1 MSTGLYCRVSTDKGE
16 QQHAMAQQLDR
27 LRLAAQGQDAI
38 EYIEVASGSRDDR
51 EQLNRLMQD
60 CRSGKLDTVICTR
73 LDRISRS
80 MAHGAQLLEYFT
92 GEDTPNLIALDDGL
106 DLSTI
111 GGRLVARMLINLA
124 QAEVER
130 LTERTSHGMAKRKAE
145 LMPFGPAPY
154 GYRLTEDRTNLEP
167 DPKTAP
173 VARALVQAFIDT
185 KLMRPALRQLELQG
199 QPTFRSIAGFKAW
212 LLNPTLA
219 GYRVYKKME
228 VYRDEQGHRRRR
240 HKPAG
245 EYGELVAD
253 CHPKLISEVE
263 HAKVRAIFANQRVRD
278 RSGLVANRVNTLTGL
293 VVCGHC
299 GHRMNYQYGK
309 ALRYVYV
316 KCVYLACEGPHS
328 NRIRSDKVEEALWA
342 ALKEHKQQLLTFDLG
357 KQVELQTG
365 LEQQQALAQQIKDL
379 EALHD
384 PDLAE
389 AIYRKRARLEL
400 MLHDQIEAP
409 EMEYSAEQISQALG
423 DERFWE
429 VARADEATK
438 RQFFV
443 QHVERVVVRD
453 QQVESVELR
462 LPGAIAH

>member
-27 LRLAAQGQDAI
+27 LRLAAQGHSAT
-38 EYIEVASGSRDDR
+38 EYIEIASGSRDDR
-51 EQLNRLMQD
+51 QQLNRLMAD
-60 CRSGKLDTVICTR
+60 CRSGLVDTVICTR
-73 LDRISRS
+73 LDRMSRS

-154 GYRLTEDRTNLEP
+154 GFRLTADRNNLEL
-167 DPKTAP
+167 DPAHAP
-173 VARALVQAFIDT
+173 VARALVQAFIAL
-185 KLMRPALRQLELQG
+185 KQMRPALRQLERQG
-199 QPTFRSIAGFKAW
+199 HQTFKSVAGFKAW

-219 GYRVYKKME
+219 GYRVYQKIE
-228 VYRDEQGHRRRR
+228 VYRDNEGRRRRR

-299 GHRMNYQYGK
+299 GRRMNYQYGK
-309 ALRYVYV
+309 KQRYTYI
-316 KCVYLACEGPHS
+316 KCVYLPCEGPHR
-328 NRIRSDKVEEALWA
+328 NRIRSDKVEEALWT
-342 ALKEHKQQLLTFDLG
+342 ALKNHKQQLLTFDLG
-357 KQVELQTG
+357 KQVELRHG
-365 LEQQQALAQQIKDL
+365 LKQQQALAQQIKDL
-379 EALHD
+379 EALQD

-400 MLHDQIEAP
+400 MLHEQIETP
-409 EMEYSAEQISQALG
+409 ELEYSAEQISQALG

-429 VARADEATK
+429 VARADQPTT

-443 QHVERVVVRD
+443 QHVERAVVRD
-453 QQVESVELR
+453 QKVERVELR
-462 LPGAIAH
+462 LPGATGQ

>member
-1 MSTGLYCRVSTDKGE
+1 MSTGLYCRVSTEKGE

-27 LRLAAQGQDAI
+27 LRLAAQGEDAI

-51 EQLNRLMQD
+51 RQLNRLMAD
-60 CRSGKLDTVICTR
+60 CRSGKLDKVICTR

-92 GEDTPNLIALDDGL
+92 GDDTPNLIALDDGL

-130 LTERTSHGMAKRKAE
+130 LTERTSHGMAKRKAG
-145 LMPFGPAPY
+145 LSPFGPPPF
-154 GYRLTEDRTNLEP
+154 GYRLTEDRSNLEL
-167 DPKTAP
+167 DPEQAP
-173 VARALVQAFIDT
+173 IARALVEAFISS
-185 KLMRPALRQLELQG
+185 KQMRASVRQLEQQG
-199 QPTFRSIAGFKAW
+199 HPTFTSMAGFKSW

-219 GYRVYKKME
+219 GYRVYKTIE
-228 VYRDEQGHRRRR
+228 VYRDSEGRRRQR

-245 EYGELVAD
+245 VYGELVAD

-263 HAKVRAIFANQRVRD
+263 HAKVRAIFANQRMRD

-299 GHRMNYQYGK
+299 GRRMGYQYGK
-309 ALRYVYV
+309 KVRYTYM
-316 KCVYLACEGPHS
+316 KCVYFPCKAPHH
-328 NRIRSDKVEEALWA
+328 NRIRSDKVEKALWT
-342 ALKEHKQQLLTFDLG
+342 ALKSHKQELLTFDLG
-357 KQVELQTG
+357 KQVELSHG
-365 LEQQQALAQQIKDL
+365 LDEQQALAQQIKDL
-379 EALHD
+379 EALQD

-389 AIYRKRARLEL
+389 AIYRKRVRLEL

-409 EMEYSAEQISQALG
+409 ELEYSADQISQALA

-429 VARADEATK
+429 VAKADQATM

-443 QHVERVVVRD
+443 QHVERAVVTD
-453 QQVESVELR
+453 QEVERVELR
-462 LPGAIAH
+462 LPGATIS

>member
-27 LRLAAQGQDAI
+27 LRLAAEGRDPI

-51 EQLNRLMQD
+51 QQLNRLMAD

-92 GEDTPNLIALDDGL
+92 GDDTPNLIALDDGL

-145 LMPFGPAPY
+145 LSPFGPAPY
-154 GYRLTEDRTNLEP
+154 GYRLTADRSNLDL
-167 DPKTAP
+167 DPEQAP
-173 VARALVQAFIDT
+173 IARALVQAFIAN
-185 KLMRPALRQLELQG
+185 KQMRPALRQLEQQG
-199 QPTFRSIAGFKAW
+199 HPTFTSIAGFKAW
-212 LLNPTLA
+212 LLNPSLA
-219 GYRVYKKME
+219 GYRVYNKME
-228 VYRDEQGHRRRR
+228 VYRDSEGRRRRR

-245 EYGELVAD
+245 VYGELVAN

-263 HAKVRAIFANQRVRD
+263 HAKVRAIFANQRVRE

-299 GHRMNYQYGK
+299 GHRMGYQYGK
-309 ALRYVYV
+309 KLRYTYL
-316 KCVYLACEGPHS
+316 KCVYLRCEGPRH
-328 NRIRSDKVEEALWA
+328 NRIRSDTVEEALWT
-342 ALKEHKQQLLTFDLG
+342 ALKNHKQQLLTFDLG
-357 KQVELQTG
+357 KQVELRHG

-379 EALHD
+379 EALQD

-389 AIYRKRARLEL
+389 AIYRKRARLQL
-400 MLHDQIEAP
+400 MLHEQIEAP
-409 EMEYSAEQISQALG
+409 ELEYSAEQISRALR

-429 VARADEATK
+429 LARADEPTK

-443 QHVERVVVRD
+443 QHVERALIRD
-453 QQVESVELR
+453 QQVERVELR
-462 LPGAIAH
+462 LPGATAN